1 MSTKERI
8 GEPIAS
14 PPGPKTAAV
23 YARVS
28 TAEQAVDAT
37 SLDDQVERCEAYAK
51 AMGWDVIA
59 TYIDKGAT
67 GASALADRK
76 QGKLLFG
83 SGADVIITWSIDRFT
98 RSAYKGLTDIE
109 NLEQAGKS
117 LVFVKEA
124 VVTSTPSGRLFR
136 TMLTAFAEFERE
148 QIRDRSMSGRFGA
161 AEAEK
166 WPSGSLPYG
175 YLFHPDDG
183 DIVIDHSEA
192 VAIKAAFT
200 LRVEH
205 GWGFAKIAEHLNE
218 GGYHPRP
225 RMDRSTG
232 KQRVGKFSAGSIQTY
247 ITNEAYKGA
256 GITRNLSATLGG
268 KKKTFTY
275 PAPAIVD
282 ERRWDAAQTI

>member
-124 VVTSTPSGRLFR
+124 VDTSTPSGRLFR

-183 DIVIDHSEA
+183 DIIEDTSESA
-192 VAIKAAFT
+192 AIKKAFEW
-200 LRVEH
+200 R
-205 GWGFAKIAEHLNE
+205 GAGYGFAKVAQALNDQ
-218 GGYHPRP
+218 GYHPRP
-225 RMDRSTG
+225 RMNRSTG
-232 KQRVGKFSAGSIQTY
+232 ERKSGKFSAGSIQTY
-247 ITNEAYKGA
+247 ITNEAYMGR

-268 KKKTFTY
+268 KKKTFIY
-275 PAPAIVD
+275 PAPALVT
-282 ERRWDAAQTI
+282 EKVWKAAQAI